1 MHRRFAV
8 LVNQL
13 EAKCQKLLAMPP
25 VAAENVPSD
34 TPHGGIYLFSEDDE
48 HLYAGR
54 TKGPIRVR
62 IRQQF
67 GANANAASF
76 PWHIAREVTGRKAT
90 YKKKGSRKDL
100 LADPQ
105 FSTAYENARERI
117 RRMHVRYVHE
127 PEPLRQALLEIYVAV
142 VVEAKYNDFDTH

>member
-1 MHRRFAV
+1 MRQPFAV

-25 VAAENVPSD
+25 VAAEDVPSD

-54 TKGPIRVR
+54 TKRHIHIR

-76 PWHIAREVTGRKAT
+76 PWHIAREVTGRRAT
-90 YKKKGSRKDL
+90 YEKKGSRNDL
-100 LADPQ
+100 LANPQ
-105 FSTAYENARERI
+105 FSTAYGNAKDRI

-127 PEPLRQALLEIYVAV
+127 PEPLLQALLEIYVAV
-142 VVEAKYNDFDTH
+142 VVEAKYNNFDTH

>member
-1 MHRRFAV
+1 MHRRFAT
-8 LVNQL
+8 LVSQL
-13 EAKCQKLLAMPP
+13 EAKCQKLLRMAP
-25 VAAENVPSD
+25 VAAEDVPSD
-34 TPHGGIYLFSEDDE
+34 TPRGGIYLFSEGDE
-48 HLYAGR
+48 HLYTGR

-76 PWHIAREVTGRKAT
+76 PWLIAREVTGRKAT
-90 YKKKGSRKDL
+90 YKKKGSRDDL

-105 FSTAYENARERI
+105 FSTAYESARARI

-142 VVEAKYNDFDTH
+142 VAEAKYNDFDTH